1 MVKLQHYS
9 ARLVVPIFLLMALIA
24 EAQTATQSLN
34 ITPSPTTISSLTT
47 TSASSKSNSRG
58 LCDSLIGQTAGVE
71 RQLKQYRSL
80 FSGRECFVLSADPAE
95 DLADVIKQIPE
106 NAVILLSSE
115 TVVSSSTATPSASVA
130 LATSSVSSAPAP
142 ENIPVNYLIG
152 GEITLKDGQDIIGAA
167 DEGFEIIISLGSG
180 YYDPHMIRIGMNGN
194 FQFGNVRDSHIRHL
208 TFQPVSPSNTN
219 RTVENIV
226 SGKCYNRRLIVVNN
240 LFHLPLTKAAL
251 NLECRESL
259 DASANDIRPGPGL
272 LFVRN
277 TIIGKTATRLRDS
290 YIPEAGV
297 FINLHTIIN
306 QTQRVAVIE
315 NSFEGDMAKAGDFIL
330 GFGSSMDIFRNR
342 VDINNVAKTRRETA
356 TGSTVQKDG
365 FSLTGLKDPN
375 VEPPLFNLAGNR
387 IHTKTTAIGVDS
399 RIQLALACNHLQA
412 VNPWRQAIRQFSL
425 KAIDPLPLAGECE
438 RSVGSTGVTAT
449 PTSPTLCQIVNTWTA
464 IAGSTVDPTTIMGT
478 TVSPTNITS
487 SAVGSTAITGSTDG
501 PLSGLNN
508 LDGQLY
514 FDPSLCPTVSTPFVS
529 NNGTPS
535 YTSTASDNG
544 TVSVSSAG
552 TTEVMTGLGVIT
564 TLAVLLAR

>member
-34 ITPSPTTISSLTT
+34 VTPSPTTISSQTT

-58 LCDSLIGQTAGVE
+58 LCDSLKGQTAGVE
-71 RQLKQYRSL
+71 RRLKQYGSL

-142 ENIPVNYLIG
+142 GNIPVEYLIG

-167 DEGFEIIISLGSG
+167 NDGFEIVIKIGSG

-208 TFQPVSPSNTN
+208 TFQPVSPNNTN

-226 SGKCYNRRLIVVNN
+226 VGKCYNRSLIVVNN

-251 NLECRESL
+251 NLECKESL
-259 DASANDIRPGPGL
+259 DASADVRRQGPGL

-277 TIIGKTATRLRDS
+277 TIIGKTATRLRVS
-290 YIPEAGV
+290 SIPEAGV

-330 GFGSSMDIFRNR
+330 GFGSSVDIFRNR
-342 VDINNVAKTRRETA
+342 VDINNVAKTRREIA

-365 FSLTGLKDPN
+365 FSLTGHRDPN

-387 IHTKTTAIGVDS
+387 ILAKTTAIGVDS

-412 VNPWRQAIRQFSL
+412 VNPWRQALRQSSL
-425 KAIDPLPLAGECE
+425 KAIDPLPLAGECK

-464 IAGSTVDPTTIMGT
+464 IAGSTVGPTTSMGT
-478 TVSPTNITS
+478 TVSPTNINS
-487 SAVGSTAITGSTDG
+487 STVGSTTITGSTVG

-529 NNGTPS
+529 NNGT
-535 YTSTASDNG
+535 ASDTS
-544 TVSVSSAG
+544 TVSVSSAD

-564 TLAVLLAR
+564 TLAILLAR